1 MGLRSKI
8 SKDLTRLARIH
19 SGSPLIFDSSAI
31 TSRDTP
37 VRALSW
43 PCSSSTMG
51 LGLVIRVLSVAAKT
65 GPFKSPIPELGI
77 VPGGVREKPVTGRK
91 SGASR
96 ASKARMRRLT
106 PLLVS
111 LIVLS
116 PADGARADALPPV
129 KHAFVIV
136 LENSDFE
143 DNFPAGT
150 APQAP
155 YLAKTLTRQG
165 QLLTHYY
172 GTSHVSLGNYLS
184 MVSGQAPNPDT
195 QSDCLPQFRDV
206 FPGVAAPDHG
216 QILGSGCVYPASV
229 QTVADQLEAKGLTW
243 RGYMEDMG
251 DDKARDGRATCSHPA
266 IGTTDGTQSATAEDQ
281 YATRHNP
288 FVYFHSILDSPLCHQ
303 RVVPLTALQ
312 NDLAKVETTASFN
325 LITPNLCNDG
335 HDDPCVGKNVRGT
348 QAGGLVSADYWLQK
362 YVPLIMSSPAF
373 KKDGVLIVTSDESEN
388 SD

>member
-106 PLLVS
+106 PLLLS
-111 LIVLS
+111 LIVLA

-155 YLAKTLTRQG
+155 YLAKTLTKQG

-195 QSDCLPQFRDV
+195 QGDCLPQFRDV

-288 FVYFHSILDSPLCHQ
+288 FVYFHSIIDDQASCDAHVVNLRELPL
-303 RVVPLTALQ
+303 
-312 NDLAKVETTASFN
+312 DLAQPERTPAFSF
-325 LITPNLCNDG
+325 ITPDLCSDG
-335 HDDPCVGKNVRGT
+335 HDSGGCKDGRRP
-348 QAGGLVSADYWLQK
+348 GGLASVDEFLKTWVPEIVNSQAFAD
-362 YVPLIMSSPAF
+362 
-373 KKDGVLIVTSDESEN
+373 GG
-388 SD
+388 

>member
-1 MGLRSKI
+1 MSFGTSSQLLNRPAVGGEYRTRSSKFSSLRSTPHVGMGLRSKI

-37 VRALSW
+37 VRAFSW

-143 DNFPAGT
+143 DNF
-150 APQAP
+150 
-155 YLAKTLTRQG
+155 
-165 QLLTHYY
+165 
-172 GTSHVSLGNYLS
+172 
-184 MVSGQAPNPDT
+184 
-195 QSDCLPQFRDV
+195 
-206 FPGVAAPDHG
+206 
-216 QILGSGCVYPASV
+216 
-229 QTVADQLEAKGLTW
+229 
-243 RGYMEDMG
+243 
-251 DDKARDGRATCSHPA
+251 
-266 IGTTDGTQSATAEDQ
+266 
-281 YATRHNP
+281 
-288 FVYFHSILDSPLCHQ
+288 
-303 RVVPLTALQ
+303 
-312 NDLAKVETTASFN
+312 
-325 LITPNLCNDG
+325 
-335 HDDPCVGKNVRGT
+335 
-348 QAGGLVSADYWLQK
+348 QAGRLPRRPIW
-362 YVPLIMSSPAF
+362 PR
-373 KKDGVLIVTSDESEN
+373 
-388 SD
+388 